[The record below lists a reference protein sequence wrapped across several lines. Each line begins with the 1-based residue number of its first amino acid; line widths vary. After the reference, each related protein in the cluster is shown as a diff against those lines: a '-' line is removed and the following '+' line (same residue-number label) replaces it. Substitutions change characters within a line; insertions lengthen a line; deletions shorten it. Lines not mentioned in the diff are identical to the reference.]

1 MNNEL
6 IWKDI
11 EGFNGVYQISNTGEV
26 KTVDRVTQ
34 RADGKT
40 YHLKGKTRKTYI
52 SKVGYLCVSLPTKK
66 GMRSFYIHRLLAE
79 AFIPNPENKPC
90 VDHINTIMTDNR
102 LENLR
107 WVTHKENTRN
117 PLTYKKLV
125 NELTNEDYKKKSIE
139 IKRHK
144 YGKIKYIYQFT
155 LDGHLVARYSTS
167 FDAQRTTGIYCTSI
181 RKVCRGEQSTA
192 GGYVWSYDE
201 QFYLRKYNHHGFGV
215 CQKDKRTG
223 KVIEIYDSLTKTAKA
238 NGVSIAKI
246 QRMIDSPLDKDE
258 FIFERTDY

>member
-11 EGFNGVYQISNTGEV
+11 DGFNGVYQISNTGEV
-26 KTVDRVTQ
+26 RTVDRVVQ

-40 YHLKGKTRKTYI
+40 YHLKSKPRKIHI
-52 SKVGYLCVSLPTKK
+52 SKVGYPCVSLCTPQ
-66 GMRSFYIHRLLAE
+66 GMRQFNIHRLLAK

-117 PLTYKKLV
+117 QLTYKKLV
-125 NELTNEDYKKKSIE
+125 NVLTDEEFKKKSIE

-167 FDAQRTTGIYCTSI
+167 YDAQRATGIFCTSI

-201 QFYLRKYNHHGFGV
+201 KFVLRKYNHHGFGV
-215 CQKDKRTG
+215 RQLNKKTG
-223 KVIEIYDSLTKTAKA
+223 AIMGVYDSLTKAAKA

-246 QRMIDSPLDKDE
+246 QRMITSPFDSDD
-258 FIFERTDY
+258 FIFERTD